1 MSALL
6 RALIVEDWDADA
18 QLVVRE
24 LRRHGYEVEYE
35 RVETRPAME
44 QALAQKGWDII
55 LCDYSLPQ
63 FNAMNALA
71 TLKESSLDIP
81 FFVISGTIE
90 EETAVTALKAGAH
103 DFMVKG
109 RLARLVPAIER
120 EMKEAEVRRAHRQA
134 EAERINLTA
143 SLEVVNTELERFL
156 YTAFHDLRSPLVTIQ
171 GFLGMLN
178 RDLQADRRDKIQSYI
193 ERISG
198 AASKMDTLLSG
209 LLKLAKVGHIIRPS
223 EDVNLL
229 QLTQEILKGM
239 EDKLHSRNITV
250 MISPDLPTL
259 YGDRIHL
266 GEVLENL
273 IENAAKYTA
282 DQPNPVIE
290 IGTRKHDSQQIIF
303 VKDNGQGIDLLYQ
316 KRIFNLFE
324 KLDPLGEGNGI
335 GLALVK
341 RIIDMHGGN
350 IWVESDGQG
359 QGSVFC
365 FTIGNRT
372 DQN

>member
-1 MSALL
+1 
-6 RALIVEDWDADA
+6 
-18 QLVVRE
+18 
-24 LRRHGYEVEYE
+24 
-35 RVETRPAME
+35 ME
-44 QALAQKGWDII
+44 QALVQKGWDII

-71 TLKESSLDIP
+71 TLKESRLDIP
-81 FFVISGTIE
+81 FFVISGTID
-90 EETAVTALKAGAH
+90 EETAVTALKAGAN

-120 EMKEAEVRRAHRQA
+120 EMKEAEIRHSHRQA
-134 EAERINLTA
+134 EVERMNLTA

-171 GFLGMLN
+171 GFLGMLKN
-178 RDLQADRRDKIQSYI
+178 DFQTGRRDKIQSYI

-209 LLKLAKVGHIIRPS
+209 LLKLAKVGRVIRPS

-239 EDKLHSRNITV
+239 EEKFHSRNITV

-259 YGDRIHL
+259 QGDRIHL

-282 DQPNPVIE
+282 GQPNPVIE

-303 VKDNGQGIDLLYQ
+303 VKDNGQGIDLPYQ
-316 KRIFNLFE
+316 ERIFNLFE
-324 KLDPLGEGNGI
+324 KLDPLGEGPGM